1 VDRDLFM
8 GFPWQA
14 GLPRFLGG
22 FLDLVFDRA
31 SGSLLPDPSI
41 DAILAVRQLT
51 LMFNKIL
58 LECSDARKEK
68 AIDGFVQCEKDVRDA
83 DASTT
88 PKQWERFKHA
98 STLLFS
104 DIFSLMDHKI
114 YEGDIRPKH
123 GPGVTA
129 DGLKGNKKY
138 LQTTWPSRLD
148 EWFPI
153 GDFLLPNHRY
163 YDELDHIDILEPGSE
178 IPSRVI
184 LVPKTLKTPRII
196 AAEPTA
202 MQYAQQAILE
212 PLVEILESEYLPS
225 PYKGKRNLI
234 SKMIGFRDQ
243 TVNQRSAREGSLTGN
258 LASIDLSEA
267 SDRVSNQHVRAL
279 LSNFPHLRGAVDAC
293 RSRKADVLG
302 RGVIR
307 LAKFAPMGSALCFPM
322 EAMVF
327 LTMIFVAIA
336 EEHNEP
342 LSRSLIKRYSDSV
355 RVYGDDII
363 VPVDVVR
370 RVVDTFES
378 FGIRVNVAKSFW
390 NGKFRESC
398 GKEYYDGN
406 DVSIVRCRREFPTHR
421 KHAAEIISI
430 VSLRNQLYLAGYWQ
444 TCRWLDDYI
453 RGVIRY
459 FPRVAPTSSALG
471 RLSFLGYETQRVGGR
486 YQAPLVKA
494 YVTKSVLPKD
504 PLDSHGALLKWFLKR
519 GDLPI
524 ADRNHLERAGRPLD
538 VSTNPRWV
546 SPF

>member
-1 VDRDLFM
+1 MLFASVLSFVDR
-8 GFPWQA
+8 
-14 GLPRFLGG
+14 
-22 FLDLVFDRA
+22 
-31 SGSLLPDPSI
+31 
-41 DAILAVRQLT
+41 
-51 LMFNKIL
+51 
-58 LECSDARKEK
+58 
-68 AIDGFVQCEKDVRDA
+68 
-83 DASTT
+83 
-88 PKQWERFKHA
+88 
-98 STLLFS
+98 
-104 DIFSLMDHKI
+104 KI

-123 GPGVTA
+123 GPGATA
-129 DGLKGNKKY
+129 DGLKGNQKY
-138 LQTTWPSRLD
+138 LQSTWPSRLD

-153 GDFLLPNHRY
+153 GDYLIPNHRY

-178 IPSRVI
+178 IPSKVI

-202 MQYAQQAILE
+202 MQYAQQAIKELLTETLE
-212 PLVEILESEYLPS
+212 AKRLPS
-225 PYKGKRNLI
+225 GTNSKRNLV
-234 SKMIGFRDQ
+234 SKMIGFKDQ
-243 TVNQRSAREGSLTGN
+243 TVNQRMALEGSLKGN

-267 SDRVSNQHVRAL
+267 SDRVSNQHVRHL
-279 LSNFPHLRGAVDAC
+279 FQNHPHLLGAVQAC
-293 RSRKADVLG
+293 RSRKVDVPG
-302 RGVIR
+302 YGVQR
-307 LAKFAPMGSALCFPM
+307 LAKFAPMGSALCFPV

-327 LTMIFVAIA
+327 LTIIFMAIA

-342 LSRSLIKRYSDSV
+342 LSQSLIKRYSDSV

-363 VPVDVVR
+363 VPVNIVR
-370 RVVDTFES
+370 RVVDTLES

-398 GKEYYDGN
+398 GKEYYDGS
-406 DVSIVRCRREFPTHR
+406 DVSIVRCRRVFPTRR
-421 KHAAEIISI
+421 KHAAEVISI

-494 YVTKSVLPKD
+494 HVTKSVLPKD
-504 PLDSHGALLKWFLKR
+504 SLDGYGALLKWFLKR

-524 ADRNHLERAGRPLD
+524 IDRNHLERAGRPLD
-538 VSTNPRWV
+538 VSTNPKWT